1 MTNVTRAFV
10 LLTMVLTCTA
20 YEMYAVNGGP
30 WGSWTKSQRCPGLK
44 VKGFQLRVEAS
55 VGRGDDTALNAIA
68 LLCEH
73 HATIIPHSGIWG
85 SWGMA
90 KYCPIGSHVV
100 GFRLKVEGNQ
110 GRGDDTAAN
119 DLELKCSNGKVI
131 SSSNGGS
138 WGSWGMWRQC
148 DRGHFICG
156 LRVKFEAS
164 VGRGD
169 DTALNSVAFECCY
182 NNVPLVSRTTYQHP
196 RSSLGTVGGISF
208 LRRP

>member
-1 MTNVTRAFV
+1 MKFPKKRRIKTTQRSCYTVVIATCFQLTICMVVDTSALETNDNFPVQKDQTASFTMTNVTRAFV

-90 KYCPIGSHVV
+90 KYCPIG
-100 GFRLKVEGNQ
+100 R
-110 GRGDDTAAN
+110 
-119 DLELKCSNGKVI
+119 
-131 SSSNGGS
+131 
-138 WGSWGMWRQC
+138 
-148 DRGHFICG
+148 
-156 LRVKFEAS
+156 
-164 VGRGD
+164 
-169 DTALNSVAFECCY
+169 
-182 NNVPLVSRTTYQHP
+182 
-196 RSSLGTVGGISF
+196 
-208 LRRP
+208 